1 MDEWG
6 EELDEARRRAVLAY
20 AQALPQAIL
29 AGLEA
34 PGGAGMLGGT
44 RGGPVPWRLKEVIP
58 EALKRAGGKERL
70 RRGLVLAAWREV
82 AGKDLARFTEA
93 VALEEGVLV
102 VHVPDPVVAHQLT
115 YTRLALLRRY
125 EERFPGAVR
134 EIRFQVGPSRRK
146 GWRPPRPQTPA
157 ACGRRAARPWPWRK
171 RPLRSSGSGWPG
183 PPWPSSRGSGATPAP
198 SARPRAR
205 PIPAPPAAATWKTP
219 GCGGRRSGSCGARR
233 RASGGRPRAAR
244 HLARE
249 NLLAQM
255 RDLYPEAL
263 RSEEFRPLL
272 ADLARR
278 YRNLFPQ
285 EPLPEGVRSLLKEG

>member
-1 MDEWG
+1 
-6 EELDEARRRAVLAY
+6 
-20 AQALPQAIL
+20 
-29 AGLEA
+29 
-34 PGGAGMLGGT
+34 MLGGT

-134 EIRFQVGPSRRK
+134 EIRFQVGPLEAEGVEAPPPSDPGRLREAGRK
-146 GWRPPRPQTPA
+146 ALALAEKAPPELRERVARAALALFQRQRGDPCPVCQTPSETHP
-157 ACGRRAARPWPWRK
+157 CPTCRRHLEDPGVRRAAER
-171 RPLRSSGSGWPG
+171 LM
-183 PPWPSSRGSGATPAP
+183 RGQEAGLEGDAL
-198 SARPRAR
+198 
-205 PIPAPPAAATWKTP
+205 
-219 GCGGRRSGSCGARR
+219 
-233 RASGGRPRAAR
+233 RAAR

>member
-1 MDEWG
+1 M
-6 EELDEARRRAVLAY
+6 
-20 AQALPQAIL
+20 
-29 AGLEA
+29 
-34 PGGAGMLGGT
+34 
-44 RGGPVPWRLKEVIP
+44 PWRLKEVIP

-146 GWRPPRPQTPA
+146 GWRPPALRPRPPA
-157 ACGRRAARPWPWRK
+157 GGGPQGPGPGGKGPSGAPGAGGPGRPGPLPEAAG
-171 RPLRSSGSGWPG
+171 RPLPRLPDPERDPSLPHLPPPPG
-183 PPWPSSRGSGATPAP
+183 
-198 SARPRAR
+198 RPRG
-205 PIPAPPAAATWKTP
+205 AAGGGAAHAGP
-219 GCGGRRSGSCGARR
+219 GGGPRGDAL
-233 RASGGRPRAAR
+233 RAAR